1 MADTTYNGWTN
12 YETWL
17 VNLWMDNEQGSQAF
31 FREQAREYLST
42 AQADD
47 VWTKTQHAWFQ
58 FADWLKEYHEEF
70 QPELPGVYVDLLGGA
85 LGSVNWSEIARHYI
99 EAIEEEANAG
109 S

>member
-17 VNLWMDNEQGSQAF
+17 VNLWMDNEPGSQEF
-31 FREQAREYLST
+31 FRETAREYLST
-42 AQADD
+42 ATADD
-47 VWTKTQHAWFQ
+47 VWSKSEHARFH
-58 FADWLKEYHEEF
+58 FADWLKDYHEDNR
-70 QPELPGVYVDLLGGA
+70 PELPGVYGDLLGGA